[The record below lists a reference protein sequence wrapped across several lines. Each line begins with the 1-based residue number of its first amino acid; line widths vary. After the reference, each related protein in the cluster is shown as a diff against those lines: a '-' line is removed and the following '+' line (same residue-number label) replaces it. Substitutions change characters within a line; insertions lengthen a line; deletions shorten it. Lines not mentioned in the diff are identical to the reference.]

1 MTELGFFDVVARSV
15 TQLLKSGEF
24 VFNRRKGII
33 VGSDQDGD
41 DAVVLAHVSNFSFCF
56 LWISSSSSHFRHF
69 IYACW
74 SLNVVLCL

>member
-1 MTELGFFDVVARSV
+1 MELGFFDVVARSV

-41 DAVVLAHVSNFSFCF
+41 DAVVLAHVSNCSFFFCG
-56 LWISSSSSHFRHF
+56 SH
-69 IYACW
+69 
-74 SLNVVLCL
+74 LVLHILDTSYMHAGVLYLGYYVL